1 MPRFS
6 FGAIKRRT
14 NLHPERG
21 ENDER
26 YPIEPAMKRYGVRPP
41 IGVTG
46 KTFQADEDRTQSPSQ
61 CGAPEIITL
70 CPHQLVEGLIR
81 ISDNCDSE
89 SSGCM
94 AENEVQAGSSPE
106 RVQRGV
112 NPLFETLKGI
122 NWV

>member
-21 ENDER
+21 ENDES

-46 KTFQADEDRTQSPSQ
+46 KIFQAGEGIDPV
-61 CGAPEIITL
+61 PESMRCARKMTL
-70 CPHQLVEGLIR
+70 CPHQTG
-81 ISDNCDSE
+81 
-89 SSGCM
+89 
-94 AENEVQAGSSPE
+94 
-106 RVQRGV
+106 RG
-112 NPLFETLKGI
+112 
-122 NWV
+122 